1 MFKQVVVIT
10 KDGLETNES
19 VLSFLTMLERD
30 TIRNAVSLHVNS
42 LPPVSNVRTLFIAIG
57 GDGTMLAAAKQS
69 ALYNAPVIGF
79 NMGRLGFLV
88 ENTFAFYSPSEN
100 TDLISKDFMGK
111 ILELIFNRTINWN
124 KGMDGEDNLPYV
136 VEDRMMIRGKVST
149 TPDGNLDWASDVGPA
164 LNEILLSPNTLAAP
178 FEYEIYINGK
188 FVAKHNS
195 SGIMVSTPTGS
206 TAFSMS
212 LGGSI
217 MLPDAHVM
225 QIIPVAAHTLT
236 ARPII
241 VSGEDT
247 VSIDV
252 LPTTRINSVDIIA
265 DGKVVKSIPT
275 ADPFTLTV
283 SSAEDTVK
291 ILHNKHWNFF
301 DTLSKKLGWG

>member
-30 TIRNAVSLHVNS
+30 TMRNAVSLHVNT
-42 LPPVSNVRTLFIAIG
+42 LPPVSNVQTLFIAIG